1 LSRPER
7 FLHHFI
13 IGERIREFAE
23 KGDVMLRQRNAVG
36 YILFA
41 IIVASPL
48 SLWGA
53 DLVVQGRACIGPN
66 CTSVPAGS
74 PTLTLKEDI
83 GGPLQL
89 KFDNV
94 ACCHPSTRDWAIQ
107 ANDIL
112 NSNGDFY
119 IRDLSQGTIPF
130 KIQGSTG
137 NVIILG
143 TLTQGSDRFTK
154 QDIVPV
160 DPKKILEQLAALPIS
175 TWTRKTD
182 PTSTRHLGPMAQDF
196 KAVFGLGD
204 DERSIATLDMAG
216 VSMAAIQ
223 ALHTLMTEKDA
234 EVAALRRENANL
246 GERLQALEALIA
258 SALNE

>member
-1 LSRPER
+1 
-7 FLHHFI
+7 
-13 IGERIREFAE
+13 
-23 KGDVMLRQRNAVG
+23 MLRKRNPFG

-41 IIVASPL
+41 MIVASPL

-53 DLVVQGRACIGPN
+53 DLVVQGRACIGPS
-66 CTSVPAGS
+66 CTAVPAGS

-89 KFDNV
+89 KFDSV

-119 IRDLSQGTIPF
+119 IRDVTQGTIPF
-130 KIQGSTG
+130 KIQGAFG
-137 NVIILG
+137 NVTILG
-143 TLTQGSDRFTK
+143 TLTQGSDRFSK

-160 DPKKILEQLAALPIS
+160 DPKKILEKLAALPIS

-182 PTSTRHLGPMAQDF
+182 PTATRHLGPMAQDF
-196 KAVFGLGD
+196 KAIFGLGD
-204 DERSIATLDMAG
+204 DEKSIATLDMAG

-223 ALHTLMTEKDA
+223 ALHTLMNERDA
-234 EVAALRRENANL
+234 EIATLRRENADL
-246 GERLQALEALIA
+246 GERLKALETLIA
-258 SALNE
+258 SAVKRPAATAPAP